1 MTITQSKERRRKHEF
16 LHPKRKSSADTFIRV
31 DAQICNDSLG
41 RVYGLDTL
49 KTRSIVL
56 DDVQG
61 FDALS
66 PIDRYDLA
74 IRMIAEQVE
83 EAKEIL
89 RDAGIKPY

>member
-1 MTITQSKERRRKHEF
+1 MNAYEYAKEKY
-16 LHPKRKSSADTFIRV
+16 
-31 DAQICNDSLG
+31 NSLG
-41 RVYGLDTL
+41 IDTDAVMEIL
-49 KTRSIVL
+49 KDVPISIHCWQG

>member
-1 MTITQSKERRRKHEF
+1 MNFYAQNGKVRPIRLSESTRKFAH
-16 LHPKRKSSADTFIRV
+16 
-31 DAQICNDSLG
+31 DSLG
-41 RVYGLDTL
+41 RVYALDTL